1 MRDVNFEHSGANI
14 DIKPPRRQGQVDR
27 NNSLRDLLK
36 KVHESGR
43 SQAKTADIGWLSKP
57 RTLKIGDDIIYEESA
72 QGVGGKWTGAYAD
85 WH

>member
-1 MRDVNFEHSGANI
+1 M
-14 DIKPPRRQGQVDR
+14 KPPRRQGQIDR

-57 RTLKIGDDIIYEESA
+57 RTLKIGDDIIYEENA